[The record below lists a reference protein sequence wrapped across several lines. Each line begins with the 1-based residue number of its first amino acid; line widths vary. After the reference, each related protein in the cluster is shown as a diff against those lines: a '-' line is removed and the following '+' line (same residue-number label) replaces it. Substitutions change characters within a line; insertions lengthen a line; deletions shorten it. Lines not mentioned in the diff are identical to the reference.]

1 MEILIDRGHG
11 IPVTG
16 NCSPVFDADMQKRY
30 GMERLYEWKYCD
42 QVAKEL
48 KKRLDD
54 MGYDAILI
62 TPEEYNIGLGERV
75 NRVNRY
81 CAKYG
86 RMNCVSVC
94 IHLNAAASTGK
105 WNKATGFTGWIAK
118 DASTRSKTLASI
130 FADKARELD
139 MLGNRKSG
147 PTLHEN
153 FAMVHH
159 TKCAAILTE
168 SAFQDNLEDV
178 QMLLSDEGFD
188 KVVRL
193 HLESIIAYID
203 AIK

>member
-1 MEILIDRGHG
+1 MKILIDRGHG

-42 QVAKEL
+42 MVAKEL
-48 KKRLDD
+48 KKRLDEH
-54 MGYDAILI
+54 GYDAVLI
-62 TPEEYNIGLGERV
+62 TPEEYDIGLGERV

-81 CAKYG
+81 CHKYG
-86 RMNCVSVC
+86 ATNCVSVC
-94 IHLNAAASTGK
+94 IHLNAASATSK
-105 WNKATGFTGWIAK
+105 WNKATGYTGWIAMN
-118 DASTRSKTLASI
+118 ASTRSKRLASI
-130 FADKARELD
+130 FEAKATELD
-139 MLGNRKSG
+139 MLGNRCG
-147 PTLHEN
+147 HTFQHN
-153 FAMVHH
+153 WAMVHH
-159 TKCAAILTE
+159 TKCPAILTE
-168 SAFQDNLEDV
+168 SAFQDNLEEV